1 MSSGDFL
8 RVQIDQR
15 EGYIWDENMLE
26 MYATGLMG
34 IFPAEDGDYTD
45 EHGKSITLEMHAEK
59 LMSGLWVIAVTSDL
73 FVGHERSVGGRGE
86 SRRTVH
92 MNKDKS
98 RGSADLDSYR
108 ILRLKVLTGN

>member
-1 MSSGDFL
+1 MSSTTLNIEIAERDSWEWTM
-8 RVQIDQR
+8 QMR
-15 EGYIWDENMLE
+15 EAHWCGLVGNFIAENGSYHDLFNNPLE
-26 MYATGLMG
+26 V
-34 IFPAEDGDYTD
+34 
-45 EHGKSITLEMHAEK
+45 EMHTEK
-59 LMSGLWVIAVTSDL
+59 IGSGLWVIAVTSPL
-73 FVGHERSVGGRGE
+73 FIGHERGVGGRGE